1 MRYLKTSLLFTRRML
16 REGKMPNVQKLID
29 AGACRDDLML
39 LGANPTPG
47 LEPSTVHKC
56 PLSTVGGQL
65 PPGQWNTSVL
75 MPAFAVTL
83 KIGSA
88 VKNADENASMVIY
101 HCQ

>member
-1 MRYLKTSLLFTRRML
+1 MNVYDGSSVNSLAMIMLSKSSLLVH
-16 REGKMPNVQKLID
+16 P
-29 AGACRDDLML
+29 
-39 LGANPTPG
+39 PTAPG

-88 VKNADENASMVIY
+88 VKNADENASMVISL
-101 HCQ
+101 